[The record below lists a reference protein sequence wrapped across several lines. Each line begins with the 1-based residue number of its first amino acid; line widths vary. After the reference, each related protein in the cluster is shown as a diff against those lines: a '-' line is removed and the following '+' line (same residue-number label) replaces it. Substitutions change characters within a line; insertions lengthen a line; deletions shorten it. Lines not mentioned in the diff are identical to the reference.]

1 MRQKLDPATV
11 FSGRQSYAEAM
22 RDVGYSDLYA
32 YTDDIYNE
40 IGTIIADAND
50 AAVTFVPRDP
60 ASEGG
65 EGQGWTLGHV
75 IAHLTATCEGAAAGA
90 AMMARGVIL
99 EQRLRYEVPWETI
112 TGGEQVRERLQES
125 HRMCRAFLD
134 AWPRVAHLEVEATP
148 IPQLGPM
155 NAIGSYVLGLLH
167 AQTHLEQL
175 REIMRQATS

>member
-1 MRQKLDPATV
+1 MLKLDAGAI
-11 FSGRQSYAEAM
+11 FSGKQSYAEAV
-22 RDVGYSDLYA
+22 REVSYNDLYTH
-32 YTDDIYNE
+32 TDEIYNE
-40 IGTIIADAND
+40 IAAIIADADD
-50 AAVTFVPRDP
+50 AAATFVPRDP

-90 AMMARGVIL
+90 AVMARGVIL
-99 EQRLRYEVPWETI
+99 EQRLRYEVDWETI
-112 TGGEQVRERLQES
+112 TSGEQVQERLRES

-134 AWPRVAHLEVEATP
+134 AWPSVAHLEIEATP

-167 AQTHLEQL
+167 AQMHLGQL